1 MKTFEVEKVPASL
14 LPSTGKEGAL
24 TSLVQGV
31 WQTVEGRRSHLLA
44 GLLTRHS
51 SAPLVCPYLVSSG
64 GHCWHYTALHCTA
77 GCELPRA
84 YLKVGEINLL
94 IERGN
99 YSD

>member
-1 MKTFEVEKVPASL
+1 MLKTFEVEKVPASL

-31 WQTVEGRRSHLLA
+31 WPTVEGRRSHLLA
-44 GLLTRHS
+44 GLEWW
-51 SAPLVCPYLVSSG
+51 PLL
-64 GHCWHYTALHCTA
+64 ALHCTA
-77 GCELPRA
+77 KHCRLRVAKGLFDS
-84 YLKVGEINLL
+84 GGINLL